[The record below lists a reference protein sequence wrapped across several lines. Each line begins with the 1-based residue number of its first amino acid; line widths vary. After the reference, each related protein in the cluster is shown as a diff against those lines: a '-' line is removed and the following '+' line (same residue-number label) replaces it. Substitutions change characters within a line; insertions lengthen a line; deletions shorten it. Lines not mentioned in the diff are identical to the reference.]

1 MLINLWFFVDLF
13 RSCMFSVLCVIIY
26 VFRLLNIDW
35 NLVNWNEK
43 LNIFF
48 VCIACHGTFTSK
60 LSPFIIKFHLINTQ
74 FLIIITSR
82 SGDLQISRLQVIVT
96 FEYNKIDRFLRNTFH
111 ISVRVRYTCEC
122 ITFYLKELY
131 HGLNIIYY
139 SSV

>member
-1 MLINLWFFVDLF
+1 MIFCLF
-13 RSCMFSVLCVIIY
+13 ISVLYVLCSVCNYLCIPSAEHWLEFSELERIIP
-26 VFRLLNIDW
+26 
-35 NLVNWNEK
+35 
-43 LNIFF
+43 
-48 VCIACHGTFTSK
+48 CIACHGTFTSK

-139 SSV
+139 NSV